1 MVDAMGWSIFFLA
14 TIVIGIPGLVMLGR
28 FVPIGV
34 RDPDFENLGSRTQSA
49 PSQASGLLAPGL
61 MAAAVL
67 TVVAALLVALLDA
80 MQAMRGTTPMPFD
93 FGAAVVRLTHPAD
106 VNGWVQIV
114 GILAF
119 ALVGGMFIA
128 AARVRKTAEQRADAP
143 LS

>member
-34 RDPDFENLGSRTQSA
+34 RDPDFDDRGSRTRPV
-49 PSQASGLLAPGL
+49 PSHASGLVAPGL

-67 TVVAALLVALLDA
+67 TVVAGLLVALLDA
-80 MQAMRGTTPMPFD
+80 MQTMRGTTPMPFD
-93 FGAAVVRLTHPAD
+93 FGAAMWRLTHPAD
-106 VNGWVQIV
+106 VNGWLQIV